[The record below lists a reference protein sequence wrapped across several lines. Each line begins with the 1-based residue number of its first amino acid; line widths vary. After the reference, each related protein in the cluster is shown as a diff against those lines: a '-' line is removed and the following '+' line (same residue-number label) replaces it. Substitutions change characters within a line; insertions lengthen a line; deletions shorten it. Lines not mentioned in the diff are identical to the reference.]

1 MSTRRAEKLRR
12 AGLLRHAEL
21 LSKLNNYSELN
32 RFEVDE
38 NKGAAPRD
46 PLHVPVG
53 PITRARAKRFKE
65 ALNGLIQNTWADV
78 ELLKSK
84 ISSHEDHGLVNVI
97 KANDWAE

>member
-1 MSTRRAEKLRR
+1 MKTTKPCNSSSISSNL
-12 AGLLRHAEL
+12 GIGC
-21 LSKLNNYSELN
+21 
-32 RFEVDE
+32 DE

-65 ALNGLIQNTWADV
+65 ALNGLIQDSWANS

-84 ISSHEDHGLVNVI
+84 MCPLEDQGLINVI
-97 KANDWAE
+97 MAIDWAE